1 MRRVARQKSESE
13 GLTVQ
18 SRLDLRG
25 AYRRWVQQ
33 AKSGR
38 SRADAMKWATGA
50 QFEAYGQIE
59 ADILRFFGLRDDA
72 TLIDVGCGAG
82 RLAIPL
88 SKTHQGSYLGTDI
101 VPDLLEFARESCNRP
116 DWRFELV
123 DSLRIPALDQS
134 ADMVCFFS
142 VLTHLLHEQ
151 SYLYLEEAKRVL
163 KPDGR
168 IVFSFLE
175 FRMPF
180 HWSVFASTVND
191 ARGRNEHP
199 LNVFIERDAIQAW
212 ATHLGLAVVDF
223 HAGDEAF
230 VPLSKAVTLDGGQVL
245 SDRGN
250 LGQSICVLTPQ

>member
-1 MRRVARQKSESE
+1 MKSK
-13 GLTVQ
+13 
-18 SRLDLRG
+18 LDLKG

-33 AKSGR
+33 ARFGR
-38 SRADAMKWATGA
+38 SKAEAMKLAIGG

-59 ADILRFFGLRDDA
+59 ADMLRFFGLRPRA

-88 SKTHQGSYLGTDI
+88 SKTHQGAYLGTDI
-101 VPDLLEFARESCNRP
+101 VPDLVEFARNSCNRP
-116 DWRFELV
+116 DWRFEIV
-123 DSLRIPALDQS
+123 DSLRIPAPDQS

-151 SYLYLEEAKRVL
+151 SYLYLEDAKRVL

-180 HWSVFASTVND
+180 HWSVFASTVDD

-199 LNVFIERDAIQAW
+199 LNVFIERDAIHAW
-212 ATHLGLAVVDF
+212 AMHLGLAVVDMRN
-223 HAGDEAF
+223 GDEPF
-230 VPLSKAVTLDGGQVL
+230 VPLSGPVTLDGGQVL
-245 SDRGN
+245 SERGY
-250 LGQSICVLTPQ
+250 LGQSICVLGREGA

>member
-1 MRRVARQKSESE
+1 VKSK
-13 GLTVQ
+13 
-18 SRLDLRG
+18 LDLGG

-38 SRADAMKWATGA
+38 SKADALKFAIGG
-50 QFEAYGQIE
+50 QFEAFGQIQM
-59 ADILRFFGLRDDA
+59 DLLRFFCLGDRA
-72 TLIDVGCGAG
+72 MLIDVGCGSG
-82 RLAIPL
+82 RTAIPL
-88 SKTHQGSYLGTDI
+88 SKTHQGGYLGTDL
-101 VPDLLEFARESCNRP
+101 VPDLVEFARESCNRP
-116 DWRFELV
+116 DWRFEVV
-123 DSLRIPALDQS
+123 DSVRIPAPDQS

-180 HWSVFASTVND
+180 HWSVFASTVDD

-199 LNVFIERDAIQAW
+199 LNVFIERETIQAW
-212 ATHLGLAVVDF
+212 AAHLGLALLDVRD
-223 HAGDEAF
+223 GDEPF
-230 VPLSKAVTLDGGQVL
+230 VPLSKPVTLDSGQVL
-245 SDRGN
+245 SARGN
-250 LGQSICVLTPQ
+250 LGQSICVLGRQGRC

>member
-1 MRRVARQKSESE
+1 MKSK
-13 GLTVQ
+13 
-18 SRLDLRG
+18 LDLRG
-25 AYRRWVQQ
+25 AYRRWVRQ

-38 SRADAMKWATGA
+38 SRADAMKLAIGG

-59 ADILRFFGLRDDA
+59 ADMLRFFGLHQDA
-72 TLIDVGCGAG
+72 MLIDVGCGSG

-88 SKTHQGSYLGTDI
+88 SKTHQGTYLGTDV
-101 VPDLLEFARESCNRP
+101 VPDLVEFARESCSRP
-116 DWRFELV
+116 DWRFEVV
-123 DSLRIPALDQS
+123 DSLRIPATDQS

-163 KPDGR
+163 KPEGR

-180 HWSVFASTVND
+180 HWSVFSSTVND

-199 LNVFIERDAIQAW
+199 LNVFVERDAIQAW
-212 ATHLGLAVVDF
+212 ATHLGLAVLAF
-223 HAGDEAF
+223 HDGDEAF
-230 VPLSKAVTLDGGQVL
+230 VPLSNPVTLDSGQVL
-245 SDRGN
+245 SDWGN
-250 LGQSICVLTPQ
+250 LGQSICVLGRQKPS

>member
-1 MRRVARQKSESE
+1 MNSK
-13 GLTVQ
+13 
-18 SRLDLRG
+18 LDVRA
-25 AYRRWVQQ
+25 AYRRLVQQ

-38 SRADAMKWATGA
+38 STAEALKVAIGG

-59 ADILRFFGLRDDA
+59 IDMLRFFGLGDRA
-72 TLIDVGCGAG
+72 TLIDVGCGCG
-82 RLAIPL
+82 RTAIPL
-88 SKTHQGSYLGTDI
+88 SKSHQGGYLGTDV
-101 VPDLLEFARESCNRP
+101 VPELVEFARESCGRP
-116 DWRFELV
+116 DWRFEV
-123 DSLRIPALDQS
+123 VESLRIPAPDQY

-180 HWSVFASTVND
+180 HWSVFASTVDN
-191 ARGRNEHP
+191 ARGPNEHP

-212 ATHLGLAVVDF
+212 AAHLGLAVLDVRD
-223 HAGDEAF
+223 GDEPF
-230 VPLSKAVTLDGGQVL
+230 VPLSRPVTLDSGQVL
-245 SDRGN
+245 SALGN
-250 LGQSICVLTPQ
+250 LGQSICVLGRLGAS